1 MSLRSQIVGSTDDT
15 ANQMKRQ
22 STDNPIT
29 KRYVVGFKSE
39 ILITIINLHV
49 NKVNSQS
56 THINVSFNSLSCSE
70 YKFRQKIPPEVK

>member
-1 MSLRSQIVGSTDDT
+1 
-15 ANQMKRQ
+15 MKRQ
-22 STDNPIT
+22 STYNPIT

-56 THINVSFNSLSCSE
+56 THINVSFDTLSCSE